1 MDFLQILQMNI
12 LLDVINNGEEKTAA
26 NRINGDTS
34 EEKIIFHF
42 YGKCQRQSN

>member
-12 LLDVINNGEEKTAA
+12 LLDVINNGEEKVF
-26 NRINGDTS
+26 NGNAID
-34 EEKIIFHF
+34 IVGGNFFHF